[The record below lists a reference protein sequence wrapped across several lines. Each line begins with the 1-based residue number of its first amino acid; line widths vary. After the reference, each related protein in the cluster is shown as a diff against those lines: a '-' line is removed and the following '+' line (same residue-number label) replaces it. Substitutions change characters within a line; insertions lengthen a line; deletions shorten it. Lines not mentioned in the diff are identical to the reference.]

1 MSAMKELVEYIAK
14 SITTDTEAVEE
25 TEYESRHSVSYR
37 LLVAQHDMGRVI
49 GKHGQMANA
58 MRTLLRVAAVK
69 AGKRVS
75 LEIGE

>member
-1 MSAMKELVEYIAK
+1 MSDMKDLVEYIAK
-14 SITTDTEAVEE
+14 SITTDPDAVEI
-25 TEYESRHSVSYR
+25 TERESRHAVSYH
-37 LLVAQHDMGRVI
+37 LVVAPHDMGRVI

-58 MRTLLRVAAVK
+58 VRTLLRVAAVK